1 MIKYSVIGT
10 SWITKSFIEGANLYE
25 ALSLD
30 GVYSR
35 SIEKGASFADATGAK
50 KVFTDF
56 NDLASSDTELVYVA
70 SPNVCHYEQCKAL
83 LLNGKHVICEKPITI
98 TAEEFKELCSI
109 ANEKNLVYFEAIM
122 YMHTPLRNV
131 LKEAVAK
138 IGNIRS
144 ATIDFSQLSSKYQ
157 ALKNGELP
165 NIFNPEMET
174 GALMDLG
181 IYCIYPA
188 LYLFGEPEEIDVRVN
203 MMSSGVDGS
212 GVITFVY
219 KDKLLSIP
227 YSKTS
232 QAGVDSDI
240 QGDKGTIS
248 TTSISKLENIVLKY
262 SDGTKEIISGET
274 PKFKLMGYEAI
285 SFYKFITE
293 KEKHLDEYN
302 KCTDMCIKVAK
313 VTEFIR
319 LKAGIKFPT
328 DK

>member
-165 NIFNPEMET
+165 NIFNPEMKT
-174 GALMDLG
+174 GALNDLG
-181 IYCIYPA
+181 IYCVYPVID
-188 LYLFGEPEEIDVRVN
+188 LFGMPEKITPVQYFLHT
-203 MMSSGVDGS
+203 GADGS
-212 GVITFVY
+212 GSAAFEY
-219 KDKLLSIP
+219 DDKLVTIT
-227 YSKTS
+227 YSKVGQSRSAS
-232 QAGVDSDI
+232 QI
-240 QGDKGTIS
+240 MGDEGTVTIE
-248 TTSISKLENIVLKY
+248 SISKL
-262 SDGTKEIISGET
+262 DGIRLFNNNGEETLLNGET
-274 PKFKLMGYEAI
+274 DKKYLMGNEAKSAI
-285 SFYKFITE
+285 
-293 KEKHLDEYN
+293 
-302 KCTDMCIKVAK
+302 
-313 VTEFIR
+313 EFILR
-319 LKAGIKFPT
+319 KEET
-328 DK
+328 DKFLKECQVMNEKVLLCMEKMRVENA